1 MSKKDAYRSTA
12 NKLVD
17 TNNAKSARS
26 IYSATPTAD
35 RSAAYNKAKN
45 RTLVG
50 KEKTKKQSFIKG
62 TLSDAKVS
70 GMGGFTTPS
79 VVQNLYPHGIPTAEN
94 TKSIPTHDDSAKDA
108 SDYST
113 DSYGTTQN
121 PSFDRLRRQYQND
134 MNSLYNTRVNYL
146 AGVRDRAISDARTKF
161 AGLANNAYTA
171 YRQNM
176 AKRRS
181 MASNLGMTGG
191 AVENLRVGDENNY
204 STSLSNVNS
213 GRNTAYTN
221 ARNAYS
227 DAENDARVFRDTA
240 IANNQAELSQAEIA
254 YNQSQKQFDAQLAAQ
269 NAQWETENMQ
279 KLNELK
285 QAQEE
290 ADKLRQANYETA
302 KAINKLQKQVD
313 KLQNRNNRGK
323 GRNRK

>member
-1 MSKKDAYRSTA
+1 MAKK
-12 NKLVD
+12 
-17 TNNAKSARS
+17 
-26 IYSATPTAD
+26 
-35 RSAAYNKAKN
+35 NKAKA
-45 RTLVG
+45 
-50 KEKTKKQSFIKG
+50 KAKPKIKG

-70 GMGGFTTPS
+70 GMGGFTIPS
-79 VVQNLYPHGIPTAEN
+79 VMQNPYPHGIPTAEN

-113 DSYGTTQN
+113 DSYSTTQN
-121 PSFDRLRRQYQND
+121 PSFDRLRQQYQND

-176 AKRRS
+176 AKRKT

-191 AVENLRVGDENNY
+191 AVENMRVGDENNY
-204 STSLSNVNS
+204 SNSLANVNS

-227 DAENDARVFRDTA
+227 DAENNARVNRDTA

-254 YNQSQKQFDAQLAAQ
+254 YNQNQAQSDRLYTTQ
-269 NAQWETENMQ
+269 QAQWETENNERLREYERGVKESEKNRKTQ
-279 KLNELK
+279 LEAAKTIAKLNSK
-285 QAQEE
+285 V
-290 ADKLRQANYETA
+290 T
-302 KAINKLQKQVD
+302 
-313 KLQNRNNRGK
+313 KLQNAVNKSNSNSKKKNTNSNKSKGSSGNGK
-323 GRNRK
+323 KRTSKKK

>member
-1 MSKKDAYRSTA
+1 M
-12 NKLVD
+12 
-17 TNNAKSARS
+17 AKSNK
-26 IYSATPTAD
+26 T
-35 RSAAYNKAKN
+35 KAKA
-45 RTLVG
+45 
-50 KEKTKKQSFIKG
+50 KPKIKG

-79 VVQNLYPHGIPTAEN
+79 VVQAVQTPAIPPDN
-94 TKSIPTHDDSAKDA
+94 SDSANDA

-121 PSFDRLRRQYQND
+121 PSFDRLRQQYQND

-176 AKRRS
+176 AKRKT

-191 AVENLRVGDENNY
+191 AVENMRVGDENNY
-204 STSLSNVNS
+204 SNSLANVNS

-227 DAENDARVFRDTA
+227 DAENNARVNRDTA

-254 YNQSQKQFDAQLAAQ
+254 YNQNQAQFDRQQAAQ
-269 NAQWETENMQ
+269 QAQWETENNARLREYERGVEESEKNRKAQ
-279 KLNELK
+279 LEAAKTIAKLNSK
-285 QAQEE
+285 V
-290 ADKLRQANYETA
+290 T
-302 KAINKLQKQVD
+302 
-313 KLQNRNNRGK
+313 KLQNAVNKSNSSSKKKSTNSNKSKGGSGK
-323 GRNRK
+323 KKTSKKK